1 MVCFVV
7 FVEFGEKL
15 GMMMVIFFIFVVFM
29 IMISL
34 NIFKLFEYV
43 FKFGIFMIMYL
54 LMSGLIIMLEVFVI
68 NIYYKLKDMKMNGF
82 YKWMFRYF
90 VDNDKNDNEIL
101 VS

>member
-1 MVCFVV
+1 
-7 FVEFGEKL
+7 
-15 GMMMVIFFIFVVFM
+15 MMMVIFFIFVVFM

-68 NIYYKLKDMKMNGF
+68 NIYYKLKDMKMNRF
-82 YKWMFRYF
+82 YEWMFRYF
-90 VDNDKNDNEIL
+90 VDNDKNDNQIL

>member
-1 MVCFVV
+1 
-7 FVEFGEKL
+7 
-15 GMMMVIFFIFVVFM
+15 MMMVIFFIFVVFM

-34 NIFKLFEYV
+34 NIFRLFEYV

-68 NIYYKLKDMKMNGF
+68 NIYYKLKDMKMNRF
-82 YKWMFRYF
+82 YEWMFRYF
-90 VDNDKNDNEIL
+90 VDNDKNDNQIL